1 MGEPWL
7 LSPFAWEFMPASS
20 QPQLLAPPTRPQD
33 AYARFMRWLPVHQG
47 EIIDQWVERLTL
59 MSPSYRRRPT
69 AELYLTVT
77 EAFRANLEAL
87 ETGNLE
93 RIDRFIDFITEK
105 RLHAGFPLSDV
116 QKAFELFR
124 ELVVARLCRGELAYL
139 LPGCLPRI
147 NSCLAYTI
155 HRFSDCFQGMHERY
169 LRQHAHQLERQ
180 VHARTAELAESERR
194 YKALVNEIN
203 DGYFIVQGE
212 RIVFANQAFCQMHG
226 ADLEG
231 VLSKRF
237 SDFVAADDRPL
248 VMGALWESMA
258 KRSGGGQ
265 LEYDRA
271 GCPALQAATEIKYR
285 VVDLGQGPVT
295 IGVCRDISQRVAME
309 ATIREHERM
318 AYVGNVAASLSHE
331 IRNPLSTCT
340 LNMLILNQK
349 LDLDGFDRR
358 RLELTVREL
367 TRLEDI
373 LRQLLDL
380 ARPLSLNCR
389 PAHLPQ
395 VTRDCLDLLAGKMHA
410 QGIRLHQHHAP
421 GMPPAE
427 VDPDKIEQA
436 LLNLLLNAID
446 SVEQGGRITV
456 WTRPVSDGEGEW
468 AELGVHDNGPGIDPR
483 LKENLFAPF
492 ATNKAHGTGLGLSN
506 VKRVVEAHGGKV
518 LVKSRPGLGA
528 TFMLRLPWTN

>member
-1 MGEPWL
+1 
-7 LSPFAWEFMPASS
+7 MPASS
-20 QPQLLAPPTRPQD
+20 QPQIVAPLPSSGDT
-33 AYARFMRWLPVHQG
+33 YARFLQWLVAHQD

-69 AELYLTVT
+69 AELFQTVT

-87 ETGNLE
+87 ESGNLE

-124 ELVVARLCRGELAYL
+124 ELVVTRLCREELAPM
-139 LPGCLPRI
+139 LPRCLPRI

-180 VHARTAELAESERR
+180 VSARTAELAESERR
-194 YKALVNEIN
+194 YKALVDEIN

-212 RIVFANQAFCQMHG
+212 RIMFANQTFCQMHG
-226 ADLEG
+226 AEIEG
-231 VLSKRF
+231 VLGQRF
-237 SDFVAADDRPL
+237 SDFVISEDRAL
-248 VMGALWESMA
+248 VMGAVWEAMA

-265 LEYDRA
+265 VEYDRA
-271 GCPALQAATEIKYR
+271 GCPEDNAATEIKFR

-349 LDLDGFDRR
+349 LDLGGFDRR

-380 ARPLSLNCR
+380 ARPLSLNRR
-389 PAHLPQ
+389 PSHLPQ
-395 VTRDCLDLLAGKMHA
+395 VAKDCLDLLASKMHA
-410 QGIRLHQHHAP
+410 QGIKLYQRHAK
-421 GMPPAE
+421 GMPPLE

-436 LLNLLLNAID
+436 LLNLLLNAIESVD
-446 SVEQGGRITV
+446 SGGRITV
-456 WTRPVSDGEGEW
+456 WTRQVSEAQERW
-468 AELGVHDNGPGIDPR
+468 AELGVHDNGPGIDPK

-492 ATNKAHGTGLGLSN
+492 ATNKIYGTGLGLSN

-528 TFMLRLPWTN
+528 TFMLRLPWTS

>member
-1 MGEPWL
+1 
-7 LSPFAWEFMPASS
+7 MPIPSHAPVLAA
-20 QPQLLAPPTRPQD
+20 PQATAD
-33 AYARFMRWLPVHQG
+33 TYARFLRWLAGQRD

-69 AELYLTVT
+69 AELYQTVT
-77 EAFRANLEAL
+77 EAFRANQQAL
-87 ETGNLE
+87 ESGDLGLM
-93 RIDRFIDFITEK
+93 DRFIDFITEK

-124 ELVVARLCRGELAYL
+124 ELVMERLCQGDLTGYL
-139 LPGCLPRI
+139 PECLPRV
-147 NSCLAYTI
+147 NACLAYTI

-194 YKALVNEIN
+194 YKTLVDEIN
-203 DGYFIVQGE
+203 DGYFIIQGE
-212 RIVFANQAFCQMHG
+212 RIVFANQTFCQMHG
-226 ADLEG
+226 AGLESVVG
-231 VLSKRF
+231 GRF
-237 SDFVAADDRPL
+237 ADFVAPEDRPL
-248 VMGALWESMA
+248 VMGAVWEA
-258 KRSGGGQ
+258 LAHRSGGGQ
-265 LEYDRA
+265 LGYDRA
-271 GCPALQAATEIKYR
+271 GCPADQTATEIKFK

-295 IGVCRDISQRVAME
+295 IGVCRDISQRVALE
-309 ATIREHERM
+309 ATIRGHERM
-318 AYVGNVAASLSHE
+318 AYVGKVAASLSHE

-340 LNMLILNQK
+340 LNMLILKQK
-349 LDLDGFDRR
+349 LNLDGFDRR

-373 LRQLLDL
+373 LRELLDL
-380 ARPLSLNCR
+380 ARPLELNRR
-389 PAHLPQ
+389 PSHLPQ
-395 VTRDCLDLLAGKMHA
+395 VAKDCLDLLAGKVHA
-410 QGIRLHQHHAP
+410 QGISIYQRHAR
-421 GMPPAE
+421 GLPPAE

-446 SVEQGGRITV
+446 SVETGGRITV
-456 WTRPVSDGEGEW
+456 WTRRVAQDRQDW
-468 AELGVHDNGPGIDPR
+468 AELGVHDNGPGIDPK

-506 VKRVVEAHGGKV
+506 VKRVVEAHGGRV

-528 TFMLRLPWTN
+528 TFMMRLPWTS

>member
-1 MGEPWL
+1 
-7 LSPFAWEFMPASS
+7 MPASS
-20 QPQLLAPPTRPQD
+20 EPQRLIPPPRPGD
-33 AYARFMRWLPVHQG
+33 NYARFLGWLVEHQD

-69 AELYLTVT
+69 AELYQTVS
-77 EAFRANLEAL
+77 EAFRANLDAL
-87 ETGNLE
+87 ERGDLE
-93 RIDRFIDFITEK
+93 RIDRFIDFITDK

-124 ELVVARLCRGELAYL
+124 ELVVSRLCQGELSYL
-139 LPGCLPRI
+139 LPECLPRI
-147 NSCLAYTI
+147 NACLAYTI
-155 HRFSDCFQGMHERY
+155 HCFSDCFQGMHERS
-169 LRQHAHQLERQ
+169 LRLHANQLERQ

-203 DGYFIVQGE
+203 DGYFIIQGE

-226 ADLEG
+226 ASLEG
-231 VLSKRF
+231 VLGQRF
-237 SDFVAADDRPL
+237 SDFVDPGHRVL
-248 VMGALWESMA
+248 VMSALWESLA
-258 KRSGGGQ
+258 KRSEGGQ
-265 LEYDRA
+265 LEYSRA
-271 GCPALQAATEIKYR
+271 GCPAQEAATEIKYR

-295 IGVCRDISQRVAME
+295 IGVCRDISQRMAME

-318 AYVGNVAASLSHE
+318 AYVGHVAASLSHE

-340 LNMLILNQK
+340 LNMLILKQK

-358 RLELTVREL
+358 RLEITVREL

-380 ARPLSLNCR
+380 ARPMSLDCR
-389 PAHLPQ
+389 PAYLPQ
-395 VTRDCLDLLAGKMHA
+395 VARDCVDLLASKMHQ
-410 QGIRLHQHHAP
+410 QGIRVHQRHTP
-421 GMPPAE
+421 GMPLVEA
-427 VDPDKIEQA
+427 DSGKMEQA

-446 SVEQGGRITV
+446 SVDSGGRITV
-456 WTRPVSDGEGEW
+456 WTRPVQDGEGAW
-468 AELGVHDNGPGIDPR
+468 AELGVHDNGPGIDPA

-506 VKRVVEAHGGKV
+506 VRRVVEAHGGKV
-518 LVKSRPGLGA
+518 LVKSHPGLGA
-528 TFMLRLPWTN
+528 TFMLRLPWTR

>member
-1 MGEPWL
+1 VRPGDSYAQFIGWL
-7 LSPFAWEFMPASS
+7 LEN
-20 QPQLLAPPTRPQD
+20 QE
-33 AYARFMRWLPVHQG
+33 
-47 EIIDQWVERLTL
+47 EIIDQWVERLTVL
-59 MSPSYRRRPT
+59 SSSYRRRST

-87 ETGNLE
+87 EKGSLE
-93 RIDRFIDFITEK
+93 RINRFIDFITEK
-105 RLHAGFPLSDV
+105 RLQAGFPLSDV

-124 ELVVARLCRGELAYL
+124 ELVTERLCAGNLAYL

-155 HRFSDCFQGMHERY
+155 HRFSDCFQGMHERS
-169 LRQHAHQLERQ
+169 LRLHAHQLERQ
-180 VHARTAELAESERR
+180 VQARTSELAESERR

-203 DGYFIVQGE
+203 DGYFIIQGE

-226 ADLEG
+226 ASLEG
-231 VLSKRF
+231 VLGQRF
-237 SDFVAADDRPL
+237 SHFVGPGHRVP
-248 VMGALWESMA
+248 VMSALWESLA
-258 KRSGGGQ
+258 KRSAGGQ
-265 LEYDRA
+265 LEYSRT
-271 GCPALQAATEIKYR
+271 GCSVQESATEIKYR

-309 ATIREHERM
+309 ATIREQERM
-318 AYVGNVAASLSHE
+318 AYVGHVAASLSHE

-340 LNMLILNQK
+340 LNMLILNRK
-349 LDLDGFDRR
+349 LELDGFDRR
-358 RLELTVREL
+358 RLEITVREL

-380 ARPLSLNCR
+380 ARPLSLSCR

-395 VTRDCLDLLAGKMHA
+395 VARDCLDLLASKLHER
-410 QGIRLHQHHAP
+410 GISVYQRHAP
-421 GMPPAE
+421 GLPLVEA
-427 VDPDKIEQA
+427 DPGKIEQA
-436 LLNLLLNAID
+436 LLNLLLNAIESVD
-446 SVEQGGRITV
+446 SGGRITI
-456 WTRPVSDGEGEW
+456 WTRPVQDGQEAW
-468 AELGVHDNGPGIDPR
+468 AELGVHDNGAGIAPG

-518 LVKSRPGLGA
+518 LVKSHPGLGA
-528 TFMLRLPWTN
+528 TFLLRLPWTR